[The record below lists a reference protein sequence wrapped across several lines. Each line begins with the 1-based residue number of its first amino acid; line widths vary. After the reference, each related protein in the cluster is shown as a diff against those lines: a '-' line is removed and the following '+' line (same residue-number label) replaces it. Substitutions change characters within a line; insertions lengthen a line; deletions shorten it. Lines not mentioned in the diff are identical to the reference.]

1 MGDDCQRGMPLYD
14 VPAHVG
20 LIPDGLRRWS
30 NLNGGDLTAAYLK
43 GSEKVVDV
51 LVTLQRLG
59 VKTVSVYNLS
69 RANLSRQDDE
79 LQAVYAASEHFFG
92 TLIPARFDPA
102 VCSVRLHGDRTLLP
116 EHYLAAAQGAESAM
130 NGEDFRI
137 NVLAAYDARDEL
149 QNAHVKAR
157 ELGCD
162 INDAFDIGHVEMVIR
177 TSPEQLLS
185 GFLPMQCQ
193 YAHLLFLTTPLI
205 EIEDEQI
212 EYLVANYRRFPQLHG
227 K

>member
-1 MGDDCQRGMPLYD
+1 M
-14 VPAHVG
+14 G
-20 LIPDGLRRWS
+20 LIPDGMRRWA
-30 NLNGGDLTAAYLK
+30 NLNGGDLTDAYVK
-43 GSEKVVDV
+43 GAHKVTDI

-59 VKTVSVYNLS
+59 VRTVSVYNLS
-69 RANLSRQDDE
+69 RANLSRRDE
-79 LQAVYAASEHFFG
+79 ELDAVYAASEVFFT

-102 VCSVRLHGDRTLLP
+102 VCTVRLHGDRKSLP
-116 EHYLAAAQGAESAM
+116 AGYLAAAQGAETAFQ
-130 NGEDFRI
+130 GHGFTI
-137 NVLAAYDARDEL
+137 NVLAAYDAYDEV
-149 QNAHVKAR
+149 QNAHVRAQ

-162 INDAFDIGHVEMVIR
+162 INDAFEIGHVEMVIR

-193 YAHLLFLTTPLI
+193 YAHLLFLTTPLN
-205 EIEDEQI
+205 ELETDQV

>member
-1 MGDDCQRGMPLYD
+1 M
-14 VPAHVG
+14 
-20 LIPDGLRRWS
+20 RRWA
-30 NLNGGDLTAAYLK
+30 NLNGVDLTDTYVK
-43 GSEKVVDV
+43 GAHKVTDI

-79 LQAVYAASEHFFG
+79 LEAVYAASELFFS

-102 VCSVRLHGDRTLLP
+102 ECTVRLHGDRSSLP
-116 EHYLAAAQGAESAM
+116 ENYLASARAVESAFT
-130 NGEDFRI
+130 GHGFTI
-137 NVLAAYDARDEL
+137 NVLAAYDACDEL
-149 QNAHVKAR
+149 KNAHAKAL

-193 YAHLLFLTTPLI
+193 YAHLLFLTTPLN
-205 EIEDEQI
+205 ELETEQI
-212 EYLVANYRRFPQLHG
+212 EYLVANYQRFPQLHG
-227 K
+227 I